1 MDSNAQ
7 NFIVAVLAGTLA
19 VAVLAAATYDLGPSE
34 GSRFA
39 LEVYKTGLMA
49 GKKHVFLFERFS
61 GEATED
67 KVRFVVDAR
76 SVQCTDT
83 WVNEGSRKKIE
94 LTARDQMMQADKYP
108 EMVFTSSNVGAS
120 GDVEGT
126 LTIRGIAR
134 PVVVHVKRIGEDF
147 EGSAVVKL
155 SNWGLKAPSS
165 GLSLGLI
172 GTKDEMMV
180 QFRIKPKTR

>member
-7 NFIVAVLAGTLA
+7 NFIVAVMAGTLA
-19 VAVLAAATYDLGPSE
+19 VAALSAATYDLGTSE

-49 GKKHVFLFERFS
+49 GKKHVFLFERYS

-67 KVRFVVDAR
+67 TVRFVVDAR
-76 SVQCTDT
+76 SVLCTDT

-94 LTARDQMMQADKYP
+94 SAARDQMMQADKYP
-108 EMVFTSSNVGAS
+108 EMVFTSSKVGAS
-120 GDVEGT
+120 GDVEGI
-126 LTIRGIAR
+126 LTIRGVAR
-134 PVVVHVKRIGEDF
+134 PIVVHVKRTGENF
-147 EGSAVVKL
+147 EGNAVVKL
-155 SNWGLKAPSS
+155 SDWGLKPPSS

-172 GTKDEMMV
+172 GTKDEMRV